1 MNQTFTII
9 IMILFG
15 LVGGLSSLYLLF
27 SIPAVIVYKIAR
39 CIKYG
44 KSMYD

>member
-1 MNQTFTII
+1 MSQILTMVAMVIFCII
-9 IMILFG
+9 
-15 LVGGLSSLYLLF
+15 GGLSSLYLLF
-27 SIPAVIVYKIAR
+27 SLPAVIIYKLSR